1 MKRIIEKIIY
11 PYNKI
16 KTLEKEIRNQ
26 DDQYTLLQIKLTKL
40 NREKELLEEENKKLE
55 EANTKH
61 LTTLREQRKEI
72 KSLQNEIK
80 EIRANS

>member
-61 LTTLREQRKEI
+61 LATLRERRKEI
-72 KSLQNEIK
+72 KALQNEIK

>member
-1 MKRIIEKIIY
+1 MKRLLDKIMY

-16 KTLEKEIRNQ
+16 KSLEEEIINQ
-26 DDQYTLLQIKLTKL
+26 DKQYTTLQIKLTKL
-40 NREKELLEEENKKLE
+40 NKEKELLEEEKKRLD

-61 LTTLREQRKEI
+61 LNTLREQRKEI
-72 KSLQNEIK
+72 KALQNEIK

>member
-1 MKRIIEKIIY
+1 MRIIKNLIH

-16 KTLEKEIRNQ
+16 RELEKEIQNQ
-26 DDQYTLLQIKLTKL
+26 DNQYTTLQLKLTKIT
-40 NREKELLEEENKKLE
+40 NERDLLKEENEKLE

-72 KSLQNEIK
+72 KELQNEIK
-80 EIRANS
+80 EIRTNS

>member
-40 NREKELLEEENKKLE
+40 NREK
-55 EANTKH
+55 
-61 LTTLREQRKEI
+61 
-72 KSLQNEIK
+72 
-80 EIRANS
+80 